1 MYAHAAYTLHSL
13 IKDSKSFIDVGWAY
27 LHKMPLPGADTVKL
41 KKDKVLSLRSNLLT
55 LDRNGLTCFWSRMLH
70 RTCPRWQ
77 FQRWYMKLTAP
88 AFDKLLHSLWI
99 WKTELEWML
108 AGYSRD
114 NFHPCTSEL
123 VGTFQSKLFC
133 HCHEQKNIRKLLW
146 FNFFAIVYRLAGCYF
161 LNMHV
166 YFVCVRIS

>member
-1 MYAHAAYTLHSL
+1 MFMITERNNCYMHQRQTTHMHVCTCCIYSPQSV
-13 IKDSKSFIDVGWAY
+13 KDSKSFIDVWWAH
-27 LHKMPLPGADTVKL
+27 LHKMPLPGAETVKL
-41 KKDKVLSLRSNLLT
+41 KKDKVLSLRRNLLT
-55 LDRNGLTCFWSRMLH
+55 LERNGLTCFWSRMLH

-108 AGYSRD
+108 AGYGRD

-123 VGTFQSKLFC
+123 VGAFQSKLFC
-133 HCHEQKNIRKLLW
+133 PCHE
-146 FNFFAIVYRLAGCYF
+146 
-161 LNMHV
+161 
-166 YFVCVRIS
+166 